1 MRTESGLPAEPE
13 RATDLTEAR
22 VPAEA
27 RVPMCRA
34 APQAL
39 LSEAPGKG
47 CAIGT
52 LFTRQLLRSCCMP
65 GSAEVRKHEA

>member
-27 RVPMCRA
+27 RVPGSS
-34 APQAL
+34 QAL